1 MFKIEKL
8 IVPSVSEAMEELS
21 YIVEGSVKSTI
32 LENSLV
38 ASLKVKR
45 DFPGGPVAEILCS
58 QCRGPG
64 FRPWSGN

>member
-38 ASLKVKR
+38 ASLKVKQ
-45 DFPGGPVAEILCS
+45 DFPGGPVAKILQS
-58 QCRGPG
+58 
-64 FRPWSGN
+64 